1 MQLILLWQ
9 RKGPRLVK
17 CVFDE
22 WWLWERRW
30 RMETDIP
37 FSSIDECGYS
47 VWRNGER
54 KKLEC
59 IWGRAEAE
67 EESSR
72 QVKCVLDWRRPW
84 ECRPPMETNW
94 PSSLVL
100 WQSAWWKWAWLIL
113 FFLCTLCQSR
123 GWYFRPNHV
132 NLLAKKSVVSQ
143 LWGPPKWD
151 LNYPNTMLFG
161 DSIESPTWDLVWPTE
176 NTIMV
181 VF

>member
-1 MQLILLWQ
+1 MCVAIYGRITAKEKIAMMQLILLWQ

-67 EESSR
+67 EEFAAGEM
-72 QVKCVLDWRRPW
+72 C
-84 ECRPPMETNW
+84 
-94 PSSLVL
+94 
-100 WQSAWWKWAWLIL
+100 A
-113 FFLCTLCQSR
+113 
-123 GWYFRPNHV
+123 
-132 NLLAKKSVVSQ
+132 
-143 LWGPPKWD
+143 
-151 LNYPNTMLFG
+151 
-161 DSIESPTWDLVWPTE
+161 
-176 NTIMV
+176 
-181 VF
+181 